1 MTRLSQHVLLWTLIV
16 HFLTFVER
24 ENVKSTFCFN
34 INGWVVLVYLA
45 QVSVFRHRGQDHD
58 QQRNEESEDQQER
71 VVTSAVF

>member
-34 INGWVVLVYLA
+34 INGWVVLVWFTLLRYLYLDTEVRIMISSGMKKA
-45 QVSVFRHRGQDHD
+45 KIS
-58 QQRNEESEDQQER
+58 RN
-71 VVTSAVF
+71 AL